1 MRKLIA
7 QTGKSWRTA
16 WNDIHFRGQVIFSIV
31 LLAAVSMCNFHYLSL
46 WEFRTGERLNDV
58 LLNILPPLDF
68 SNIIF
73 FFTYST
79 IIITMLSTLYY
90 PGIFV
95 RGLQAFSLVT
105 ALRTASIYF
114 FPLEP
119 PADMILLV
127 DPVSGFLL
135 NGESVVVTKDL
146 FFSGHTATL
155 TLMFMCAQHKYLK
168 TFCFVA
174 LMIAPALL
182 IWQHV
187 HYTVDVLVAPFVVY
201 GCVKFVDWTNHN
213 FDYGKV
219 LFKY

>member
-1 MRKLIA
+1 
-7 QTGKSWRTA
+7 
-16 WNDIHFRGQVIFSIV
+16 
-31 LLAAVSMCNFHYLSL
+31 L
-46 WEFRTGERLNDV
+46 WELRTGERLDDV
-58 LLNILPPLDF
+58 ILKVLPPLDF

-79 IIITMLSTLYY
+79 IILTMLSTLAY

-95 RGLQAFSLVT
+95 RGLQAFTLIT

-119 PADMILLV
+119 PVDMVLLV
-127 DPVSGFLL
+127 DPISGFLL
-135 NGESVVVTKDL
+135 NDDSLIVTKDL

-155 TLMFMCAQHKYLK
+155 TLMFLCAQHKYLK

-174 LMIAPALL
+174 LLIAPALL

-187 HYTVDVLVAPFVVY
+187 HYTIDIIVAPFVVY
-201 GCVKFVDWTNHN
+201 GSVKLVDWINLN
-213 FDYGKV
+213 FNYGKV